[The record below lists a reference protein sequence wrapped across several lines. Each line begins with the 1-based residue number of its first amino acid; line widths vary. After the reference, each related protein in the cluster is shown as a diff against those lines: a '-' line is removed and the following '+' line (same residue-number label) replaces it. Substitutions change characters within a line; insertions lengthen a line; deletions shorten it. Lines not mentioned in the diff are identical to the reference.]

1 MYQQKNIYPQCPQRN
16 VSNLQL
22 NFSLLQQHQRNV
34 PTANGF
40 YQPQMVM
47 ALPVHIVWFKTI
59 FIHVHLVSS
68 RPLPKSAVFTTDSD
82 AKLYTSNAKYA
93 WHPTTGQFVPKSIIT
108 WYPCFRSTTGIKFIT
123 GQIECTSD
131 CSSMR
136 WDIARTMSMHKNNTN
151 DRAEI
156 EKLTHR
162 LESIRCQKQR

>member
-1 MYQQKNIYPQCPQRN
+1 MCQIYSLIFPCCSSINAMFPQRMGFT
-16 VSNLQL
+16 NLKWSWHYRYI
-22 NFSLLQQHQRNV
+22 F
-34 PTANGF
+34 
-40 YQPQMVM
+40 
-47 ALPVHIVWFKTI
+47 WFKMV

-68 RPLPKSAVFTTDSD
+68 RSLPKSAVFTTDSD

-93 WHPTTGQFVPKSIIT
+93 WHTTTGPFVPKSIIT